1 MTMRNTLQLICS
13 NFWEKYQYIYI
24 YIYSYNR
31 CLSEIILKKHHFTL
45 AGRYIYSLIVSFMLI
60 HYKSKFKFLKLNLKV
75 DLMVFLSEFILYHL
89 FFNH

>member
-1 MTMRNTLQLICS
+1 MLKLLGKIPVYVYAPT
-13 NFWEKYQYIYI
+13 
-24 YIYSYNR
+24 